1 MWSRV
6 GSLAAIVACSVA
18 LTTGGAL
25 TGGSALAL
33 DLKETETLGRTHDV
47 SALPPIAE
55 RLPKQPLVVDLKAKG
70 REPGTPG
77 GDLNTLI
84 GRAKDARLINVW
96 GYTRLVGYDEELNIV
111 PDILESVE
119 VEDDRVFTLHLR
131 EGHKWSDGE
140 PFTSEDIRYWWE
152 DIVGEERLTP
162 SGPDPFMLVGGK
174 PPKFEVVDETTVR
187 FTWDGPNPLFLP
199 TLAKAR
205 PPFIYRPAHYLKQ
218 FHIKYGDEAEIQALV
233 DKYRVSSWA
242 AVHNGLDEMYDA
254 KNPNMPTLQ
263 PWKFRSDGDGQR
275 YVMVRNPYYHRVD
288 SEGHQL
294 PYIDQVIMSV
304 TDGRLIATKTQAGE
318 SDLQARGLSLSD
330 ATVLKRGE
338 AEQDYK
344 TLLWPLSYASQVAL
358 YPNLTVKDPTW
369 RTLLRDTRFRHA
381 LSLAINREHINRA
394 IYLGLGKPG
403 NNTVLPESPLFSEA
417 DFTAWAELDI
427 DKANALLDEIGL
439 TERDKDGVRLLPNGK
454 PAEIIV
460 ETAGESQEQLDV
472 LELIK
477 GDWAKIGIALFPK
490 PSQRDVIF
498 NRALSGDLVMGVWS
512 GWDNGI
518 ATEAMAPDELAPVH
532 GDSSL
537 VWPAWGDYWE
547 SHEASGEPVDYEPA
561 QKLLDLYK
569 AWLASETAADRT
581 KIWKDMLKI
590 HADET
595 LIIGTVSGVR
605 QPVAV
610 KAKVKNVPAKAF
622 YGWDPGA
629 QFGIWRMD
637 EFWIDQ

>member
-6 GSLAAIVACSVA
+6 GSLAAILACSFA
-18 LTTGGAL
+18 LSAGGAHGL
-25 TGGSALAL
+25 E
-33 DLKETETLGRTHDV
+33 LKETETLGRTHDV
-47 SALPPIAE
+47 STLPPVAE

-77 GDLNTLI
+77 GDLETLI

-96 GYTRLVGYDEELNIV
+96 GYARLVGYDDKLNIV

-119 VEDDRVFTLHLR
+119 VEDDRVFTLRLR
-131 EGHKWSDGE
+131 EGHKWSDGA

-152 DIVGEERLTP
+152 DIVGEPSLTP
-162 SGPDPFMLVGGK
+162 AGPAPFMMVNGK
-174 PPKFEVVDETTVR
+174 APEFEVVDETTVR

-199 TLAKAR
+199 TLASAS

-218 FHIKYGDEAEIQALV
+218 FHIKYGDKDEIQKLV
-233 DKYRVSSWA
+233 EKYRASSWA
-242 AVHNGLDEMYDA
+242 AVHNGLDEMYNA
-254 KNPNMPTLQ
+254 KNTDLPTLQ
-263 PWKFRSDGDGQR
+263 PWKFQSDGDGQR

-288 SEGHQL
+288 TDGRQL

-304 TDGRLIATKTQAGE
+304 TDGRLVATKTQAGE

-338 AEQDYK
+338 ADQDYK

-358 YPNLTVKDPTW
+358 YPNLTVKDPMW
-369 RTLLRDTRFRHA
+369 RTLLRDTRFRQA
-381 LSLAINREHINRA
+381 LSRAIDRDHINRA
-394 IYLGLGKPG
+394 IYLGLGTPG
-403 NNTVLPESPLFSEA
+403 NNTVLPESPLFEERFRDEQA
-417 DFTAWAELDI
+417 ALDI
-427 DKANALLDEIGL
+427 EGANALLDEIGL
-439 TERDKDGVRLLPNGK
+439 TERNQDGIRLLPNGK
-454 PAEIIV
+454 PLEIIV

-472 LELIK
+472 LELIG
-477 GDWAKIGIALFPK
+477 GDWKKIGVALFPK

-518 ATEAMAPDELAPVH
+518 ATEAMPPDELAPVR

-547 SHEASGEPVDYEPA
+547 SHEASGEPVDYAPA
-561 QKLLDLYK
+561 EELLELYK
-569 AWLASETAADRT
+569 RWLQSATAAERT
-581 KIWKDMLKI
+581 EIWKKMLEI
-590 HADET
+590 HASET

-610 KAKVKNVPAKAF
+610 KNNVKNVPMNAF
-622 YGWDPGA
+622 YGWNPGA

-637 EFWIDQ
+637 EFWIDN

>member
-6 GSLAAIVACSVA
+6 GSLAAILACSVA
-18 LTTGGAL
+18 LSVGGAQ
-25 TGGSALAL
+25 AL

-47 SALPPIAE
+47 TALPPIAD
-55 RLPKQPLVVDLKAKG
+55 RLPKEPLIVDMAAHG
-70 REPGTPG
+70 REPGKPG

-84 GRAKDARLINVW
+84 GRGKDARLINVW
-96 GYTRLVGYDEELNIV
+96 GYARLVGYDEDLNIV
-111 PDILESVE
+111 PDILKSVD

-131 EGHKWSDGE
+131 EGHKWSDGA
-140 PFTSEDIRYWWE
+140 PFTTDDIRYWWE
-152 DIVGEERLTP
+152 DIVGEEQLTP
-162 SGPDPFMLVGGK
+162 SGPDPFMLVDGK
-174 PPKFEVVDETTVR
+174 PPKFEVIDETTVR
-187 FTWDGPNPLFLP
+187 FAWDGPNPLFLP
-199 TLAKAR
+199 TLASAS

-218 FHIKYGDEAEIQALV
+218 FHIKYGDKDEIQKLV

-242 AVHNGLDEMYDA
+242 AVHNGLDEMYNA
-254 KNPNMPTLQ
+254 KNPDQPTLQ
-263 PWKFRSDGDGQR
+263 PWQLRSDGDGQR
-275 YVMVRNPYYHRVD
+275 YVMVRNPFYHRVD
-288 SEGHQL
+288 SQGHQL

-304 TDGRLIATKTQAGE
+304 TDGRLVATKTQAGE

-338 AEQDYK
+338 AQEGYK

-358 YPNLTVKDPTW
+358 YPNLTVKDPMW
-369 RTLLRDTRFRHA
+369 RKLLRDPRFRHA
-381 LSLAINREHINRA
+381 LSLAIDRDHINRA
-394 IYLGLGKPG
+394 IYLGLGTTG
-403 NNTVLPESPLFSEA
+403 NNTVLPESPLFEERFRDEHA
-417 DFTAWAELDI
+417 QLDI
-427 DKANALLDEIGL
+427 KGANKRLDDIGL
-439 TERDKDGVRLLPNGK
+439 TERNADGIRLLPNGE
-454 PAEIIV
+454 PLEIIV

-472 LELIK
+472 LELIT
-477 GDWAKIGIALFPK
+477 GDWKKIGVALFAK

-547 SHEASGEPVDYEPA
+547 SKEASGEPVDYPPA
-561 QKLLDLYK
+561 KELLDLYK
-569 AWLASETAADRT
+569 GWLASETAEQRT
-581 KIWKDMLKI
+581 KIWKKMLEI
-590 HADET
+590 HARET

-610 KAKVKNVPAKAF
+610 KSKVKNVPVKAF
-622 YGWDPGA
+622 YGWNPGA

-637 EFWIDQ
+637 EFWIDDQG